1 MAYKLL
7 VVKKKIQDD
16 ASVSQ
21 YNGLKPKV
29 IVEAG
34 PPERMG
40 TWGLNSP
47 QQFLGRLVNPILIG
61 GEQIM
66 LTTQACP
73 PQKVLTFRR
82 LCEEND
88 EFREILR
95 SCIIWTPK
103 LSKS

>member
-47 QQFLGRLVNPILIG
+47 QQFLGRLVNPIPIG
-61 GEQIM
+61 GGADYAHYAGLSPTKIFDVP
-66 LTTQACP
+66 AP
-73 PQKVLTFRR
+73 
-82 LCEEND
+82 LC
-88 EFREILR
+88 R
-95 SCIIWTPK
+95 K
-103 LSKS
+103 

>member
-7 VVKKKIQDD
+7 VVKKKNQDD

-34 PPERMG
+34 PPERIG

-47 QQFLGRLVNPILIG
+47 QQFLGRLVNPIPIG
-61 GEQIM
+61 GGG
-66 LTTQACP
+66 A
-73 PQKVLTFRR
+73 
-82 LCEEND
+82 D
-88 EFREILR
+88 YAHYAG
-95 SCIIWTPK
+95 
-103 LSKS
+103 LSPTKIFDVPAPL